1 MSLLNALH
9 TGDWNQYNE
18 LTEGKE
24 QLEPLE
30 LRNVEQDV
38 VIARMKKLAKD
49 PAVEPANAL
58 DLVHMSYD
66 EQEWERQSTIGDL
79 VCPTPADRKAWA
91 QYEKFIQLAVGL
103 LSKYRGID
111 GSWRSNRYDTVPTN
125 DRSSMASM
133 AAAAVKESFIARW
146 DSAKELNLAT
156 DLFEVEETTYGVDG
170 LFECTD
176 IYEVIHRIVGD
187 IESKGYVAMEECV
200 DVKSYII
207 HIHDTEANE
216 VDKVSITL
224 N

>member
-1 MSLLNALH
+1 MKLLKAAYTNDWESL
-9 TGDWNQYNE
+9 NE
-18 LTEGKE
+18 LASSE

-30 LRNVEQDV
+30 LRPTEEAV

-58 DLVHMSYD
+58 ELVHMSYE

-79 VCPTPADRKAWA
+79 VRPTPADRKAWA
-91 QYEKFIQLAVGL
+91 QYEKFIQLAVEL

-111 GSWRSNRYDTVPTN
+111 GPWRSNRYDTVPTN

-133 AAAAVKESFIARW
+133 AAAAVKESFVARW
-146 DSAKELNLAT
+146 DSARELNLAT
-156 DLFEVEETTYGVDG
+156 DLFEAEETTYGVDG
-170 LFECTD
+170 LFECAD

-200 DVKSYII
+200 DDNTYII
-207 HIHDTEANE
+207 HVHDTEANE
-216 VDKVSITL
+216 VDKVSIKL